1 MLLTRRIVSDCSRFV
16 RQFYVVN
23 SLAQQ
28 SSSVV
33 VPSSECMIGC
43 LNMTSRQHGTES
55 DATEQKQ
62 KDNVQQSPEDE
73 DCQTSA
79 KRLKVSDSSLENAVG
94 VTSHKFYNNTV
105 THTHVKQLFSRTTRV
120 SRYQKGKTNL
130 YFTEARDSEWQ
141 WHHLGCMQV
150 CSSLDTDNHA
160 STPPLSFLLAG
171 CPSCCPTNSVKALK
185 A

>member
-1 MLLTRRIVSDCSRFV
+1 MKLCQCIIQLVVSVYFVRCLIAVDMLLTRRIVSDCSRFV
-16 RQFYVVN
+16 RQFYMVN

-79 KRLKVSDSSLENAVG
+79 KRLKASDSSLENAVG

-105 THTHVKQLFSRTTRV
+105 THTH
-120 SRYQKGKTNL
+120 
-130 YFTEARDSEWQ
+130 
-141 WHHLGCMQV
+141 
-150 CSSLDTDNHA
+150 
-160 STPPLSFLLAG
+160 PLNSFFPGLPG
-171 CPSCCPTNSVKALK
+171 
-185 A
+185 